1 MKMHPRTF
9 YRSPLRL
16 QLGAQVASAKV
27 GLRSPPPTIRIRRS
41 VRRFEILPEAKT
53 RQSTRADLFVWS
65 AIENRRTNSWEGLAF
80 WIFEICG
87 LAAIALSFLLR

>member
-9 YRSPLRL
+9 YRSQL
-16 QLGAQVASAKV
+16 QAGAQVASPKI
-27 GLRSPPPTIRIRRS
+27 GLRSPSPTIRIRRS

-65 AIENRRTNSWEGLAF
+65 AMEGRRTNSWETLAF

-87 LAAIALSFLLR
+87 LAAIALSFLTK

>member
-9 YRSPLRL
+9 SHSQLRL
-16 QLGAQVASAKV
+16 QAGAQVATAKV

-53 RQSTRADLFVWS
+53 RQSTRANLFAWS
-65 AIENRRTNSWEGLAF
+65 AMESRRTNSWETLAF
-80 WIFEICG
+80 GIFEICG